1 MKNLFNELE
10 SLLKNKIVIG
20 TGFLALTLIIFS
32 AYTSRTHGPRPEIA
46 PVDHSIEV
54 TGSSELCIQPDEIEF
69 VISMR
74 EYYAEEFI
82 PTKTYLDYKTKVK
95 LEKVEQEVRAKL
107 DAIGVSKDD
116 ITTECVGGYWRY
128 QGPNVQMN
136 KELKFK
142 VKDFSIID
150 KIVAEL
156 DVKGVDYMHLGELS
170 NKKILELRKTVKTDA
185 LKAAKEK
192 AAYLLEGIGKKTGEV
207 ISIRELDENSNRN
220 YYPYWY
226 YGGGSNMLSNSTS
239 SYTNASGGTSS
250 ENDFRTIK
258 LRYEIEATFEIVNQ

>member
-1 MKNLFNELE
+1 MKNLFTELE
-10 SLLKNKIVIG
+10 SLVKNKIVIG
-20 TGFLALTLIIFS
+20 TGALALTLVVFS
-32 AYTSRTHGPRPEIA
+32 AFTSRSPRPETA
-46 PVDHSIEV
+46 PIDHCIEV
-54 TGSSELCIQPDEIEF
+54 TGSSELCVKPDEIEF
-69 VISMR
+69 VIGMR

-82 PTKTYLDYKTKVK
+82 PGKSYLDYKTKIK

-107 DAIGVSKDD
+107 DALGVSKDN
-116 ITTECVGGYWRY
+116 ITTECVGGYWHY
-128 QGPNVQMN
+128 QGRNVQMN

-142 VKDFSIID
+142 VTDFSVID

-192 AAYLLEGIGKKTGEV
+192 AAYLLDGIGKKTGEV
-207 ISIRELDENSNRN
+207 ISIRELGENSNRY

-226 YGGGSNMLSNSTS
+226 YGGGSNMLSNSAS
-239 SYTNASGGTSS
+239 SYTNASGGTTTSA
-250 ENDFRTIK
+250 NDFRTIR
-258 LRYEIEATFEIVNQ
+258 LRYEIQASFEIVNQ